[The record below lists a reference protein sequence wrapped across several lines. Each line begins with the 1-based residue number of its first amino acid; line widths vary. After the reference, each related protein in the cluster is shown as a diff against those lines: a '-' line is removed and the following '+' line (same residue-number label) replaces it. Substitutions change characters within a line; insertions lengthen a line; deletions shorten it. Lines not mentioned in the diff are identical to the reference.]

1 VPLHTK
7 IPPTI
12 TADAAAVLVTDIRR
26 HLPPR
31 TPAPPRK
38 PLSRTSALAS
48 VSYGGH
54 VSKERANASTG
65 ADDGRA

>member
-1 VPLHTK
+1 VQLQTK

-12 TADAAAVLVTDIRR
+12 TAATAAVLVTDRRR

-31 TPAPPRK
+31 TPAPPRQ
-38 PLSRTSALAS
+38 LSRISALAR

-54 VSKERANASTG
+54 VSGKGANMEYK
-65 ADDGRA
+65 RR